1 MTISEREPKKME
13 EFLEITQLLNKD
25 NITPLLMG
33 SLGLEFVT
41 KKDWHA
47 RDIDI
52 HVKGDPRGWDAPDE
66 ERIYEWDTIKTVMES
81 LDYQLTDLHEHEFIK
96 GDTSVEYGSIDT
108 LPSFAGVS
116 FNELEYEIVDGVEFY
131 VPSLKAFYKIY
142 LASSKDSYRA
152 DNNNQKDF
160 QKINYL
166 KEQLEKE

>member
-1 MTISEREPKKME
+1 MSERFQ
-13 EFLEITQLLNKD
+13 EFLEIAKHLNKQS
-25 NITPLLMG
+25 IVPLLMG
-33 SLGLEFVT
+33 SLGLEYMT

-52 HVKGDPRGWDAPDE
+52 HVKGDPRGWEAPDE
-66 ERIYEWDTIKTVMES
+66 ERIDEWETIKNVMEN
-81 LDYQLTDLHEHEFIK
+81 LDYQLIDLHEHEFIR

-116 FNELEYEIVDGVEFY
+116 FNELERHSQKGVEFY

-166 KEQLEKE
+166 KEQLVKE